1 VPASVGTVDRSGVAF
16 RPIAGPTP
24 TIELSAAWR
33 AGGGSPVRDA
43 FLALARPA
51 RSGGRAPRRGGG

>member
-1 VPASVGTVDRSGVAF
+1 VAF

-33 AGGGSPVRDA
+33 RGTGSPVRDA
-43 FLALARPA
+43 FLELARLA
-51 RSGGRAPRRGGG
+51 RSPSKASAAKPPRATAK